1 MNRQMKAVLQSGLV
15 IAAAWWWI
23 ARSMGQQAAPTPGAP
38 TAGASTASASK
49 QAKKGDIQASD
60 IPIVIASASKP
71 YPGETFVRERSLFEY
86 AQSPDELAAIE
97 ESRRL
102 LNEQQVREAEER
114 RIRDEELRVVREKEA
129 QERAAAQAVEAA
141 ARAEYLKAHPPK
153 PVPPVFPYS
162 YIGIIGPKDDAHA
175 ILKGGGNKLTYAHAG
190 DIIDSKFR
198 VEHVGRVAMDL
209 TYTEPQF
216 SGEISRV
223 QRTTEGAAAT
233 PAASP
238 SPAGRR

>member
-1 MNRQMKAVLQSGLV
+1 MSRQMKALLQAGLV
-15 IAAAWWWI
+15 IAAAGWWI
-23 ARSMGQQAAPTPGAP
+23 ARSMSHSAAPPPGAP
-38 TAGASTASASK
+38 SAEASTQTGSK

-102 LNEQQVREAEER
+102 LNERQIRETEER

-129 QERAAAQAVEAA
+129 QERAAAEAVEAA
-141 ARAEYLKAHPPK
+141 ARAEYLRAHPPK

-175 ILKGGGNKLTYAHAG
+175 ILKGGGNKLSYAHAG
-190 DIIDSKFR
+190 DVIDSKFR

-209 TYTEPQF
+209 TYTEAQF
-216 SGEISRV
+216 
-223 QRTTEGAAAT
+223 
-233 PAASP
+233 
-238 SPAGRR
+238 AGRKFRLCNRSRGG